1 MTSKPIIVLAAAV
14 TILVAANN
22 AVHAETYQWKDSS
35 GQTVISDTPPPSNA
49 KSRRA
54 INARQPSVV
63 SEKPAEKAAEGS
75 KSPEGPKTT
84 AEKDMEFK
92 KRQQENKEKAEK
104 LAKEQAAEAE
114 QKDNCERAR
123 RNLTALENNQPMV
136 TLDDKGQR
144 KFMDTTQREQELERA
159 RRVIAETCK

>member
-63 SEKPAEKAAEGS
+63 SEKPAEKAAEG
-75 KSPEGPKTT
+75 PKTT

-104 LAKEQAAEAE
+104 LAKEQAAEADR
-114 QKDNCERAR
+114 KDNCERAKQ
-123 RNLTALENNQPMV
+123 NLAALQSDNPIA
-136 TLDDKGQR
+136 TLDDKGQQ
-144 KFMDTTQREQELERA
+144 KTMDTTQRDQELERA